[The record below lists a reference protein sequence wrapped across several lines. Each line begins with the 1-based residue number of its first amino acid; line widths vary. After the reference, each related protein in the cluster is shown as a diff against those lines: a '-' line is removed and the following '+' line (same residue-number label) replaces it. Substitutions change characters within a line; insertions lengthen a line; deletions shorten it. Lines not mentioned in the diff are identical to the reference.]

1 MKLIITGGLG
11 YQFTP
16 GDIASLD
23 SLHSTRRVTE
33 VVSGKAPGA
42 DACGEAW
49 ARKNGLP
56 VTWFPA
62 NWVKH
67 GRTAS
72 QRQNQ
77 LISGYA
83 DAMALFPGGSVTEN
97 MRKLARSTG
106 MELFDFC
113 PSEEV

>member
-11 YQFTP
+11 YQLTP
-16 GDIASLD
+16 GDLASLD
-23 SLHSTRRVTE
+23 ALHSLHRVTE
-33 VVSGKAPGA
+33 VVSGRAPGA
-42 DACGEAW
+42 DACGEVW
-49 ARKNGLP
+49 AKKNGLP
-56 VTWFPA
+56 VTGFPA
-62 NWVKH
+62 DWVKH

-72 QRQNQ
+72 QRQHL

-83 DAMALFPGGSVTEN
+83 DAMALFPGGSVTES

-113 PSEEV
+113 PPEQV